1 MHKCIEYMYLICLIG
16 GTGVYLHPSTRLF
29 NSAPSGSGTPGGPR
43 SASGR
48 PFMAG
53 RERRQFQGEWPLHY
67 GRAIEKNPGNLTPI
81 VSSYSCVHFL
91 GACGRSVFCHLKMFG
106 CQDFRKSGCLESWMD
121 SWWEDTRPVF
131 RVCRMPLMLTPS
143 LVWGHQSV
151 PVSGGITYIWLS
163 CFGDIHSGKLYQPDR
178 RCKGHLSKWFR
189 IWHNQTRSQF
199 PVHPDITKLYP
210 DAYVHTWQLVVQRC

>member
-1 MHKCIEYMYLICLIG
+1 MPNR

-29 NSAPSGSGTPGGPR
+29 SSAPSGSGTPGGPR

-81 VSSYSCVHFL
+81 VSSYSCGHFL
-91 GACGRSVFCHLKMFG
+91 GACGRSVFCHVKMFG

-121 SWWEDTRPVF
+121 SYGFVVGRHEARFQGLQDAPHVDPF
-131 RVCRMPLMLTPS
+131 IGLGS
-143 LVWGHQSV
+143 
-151 PVSGGITYIWLS
+151 PVSASQRRHYVYIWLS

-189 IWHNQTRSQF
+189 NYKHNMT
-199 PVHPDITKLYP
+199 
-210 DAYVHTWQLVVQRC
+210 

>member
-1 MHKCIEYMYLICLIG
+1 MPNR

-67 GRAIEKNPGNLTPI
+67 GRAIEKNPGNLAPI

-91 GACGRSVFCHLKMFG
+91 GACSRSVFCHVKMFG

-151 PVSGGITYIWLS
+151 PVSGGITYISGCLVS
-163 CFGDIHSGKLYQPDR
+163 GTYTQANSTNLTGDARDTSQNDSGII
-178 RCKGHLSKWFR
+178 ST
-189 IWHNQTRSQF
+189 IWHNQTRSLF
-199 PVHPDITKLYP
+199 PVHPDITKLFP
-210 DAYVHTWQLVVQRC
+210 DTYVRPWQLVVQRC